1 MIYRVSPG
9 NWKIKILNMS
19 GYVLV
24 DLDVSNPGMDYGVTL
39 QGTGEV
45 HSLNRANDMGIS
57 DISSLLWMRQDGI
70 WQPWGSW
77 LPSIVD
83 SPPYWISGI
92 MQDPNV
98 YLRVGGNQG
107 NPVPTNAP
115 CP

>member
-1 MIYRVSPG
+1 M
-9 NWKIKILNMS
+9 ILNMS

-24 DLDVSNPGMDYGVTL
+24 NLDVSNPGMDYGVTL

-57 DISSLLWMRQDGI
+57 DISSLLWMRQDNI

-77 LPSIVD
+77 VVSRVD
-83 SPPYWISGI
+83 NPPYWITGNPN
-92 MQDPNV
+92 DPNA
-98 YLRVGGNQG
+98 YMRVGGNQG
-107 NPVPTNAP
+107 NPVPPDAP